1 MIATRRPVAALPRIV
16 GYLGTV
22 ESSVCPHC
30 GARGKIVHRLVTA
43 DGRGL
48 GAMSGCINLFP
59 MSPVAAEHK
68 RIHEKRERASRTTSS
83 GRPAGPALNRW
94 DTANLDAIESF
105 LRGEIGEGACENA
118 IWRNNLAAKMWRQGR
133 YGR

>member
-1 MIATRRPVAALPRIV
+1 MLATRRPFASLPRIV

-22 ESSVCPHC
+22 EASVCPHC

-43 DGRGL
+43 DGREL

-68 RIHEKRERASRTTSS
+68 RLHTKREKASRTTAS
-83 GRPAGPALNRW
+83 GRSAGPALNRW

-105 LRGEIGEGACENA
+105 LRGETTEGACENA
-118 IWRNNLAAKMWRQGR
+118 IWRNNHEAKQWRERRFGR
-133 YGR
+133 